1 MIRVSRV
8 IRRTRE
14 HRWSDDHSGQ
24 AMIEMALLMPLVFLL
39 ILMVIEMGFLL
50 WTNLNV
56 KQAARE
62 TARLASVGQVGK
74 LVGGASC
81 ATQATTIKGR
91 AYAAAVGRIDC
102 DDVTVAYVDREGTPS
117 IGRGD
122 SVIIEID
129 HPYDSLTGFLRMI
142 GVATPL
148 TIRACADA
156 RVESPPDAADAT
168 AHLDN
173 TAGCV

>member
-1 MIRVSRV
+1 
-8 IRRTRE
+8 
-14 HRWSDDHSGQ
+14 
-24 AMIEMALLMPLVFLL
+24 MALLMPLVFLL

-62 TARLASVGQVGK
+62 TARFASVGQVGK

-102 DDVTVAYVDREGTPS
+102 SDVTVFYRDREGTSS

-122 SVIIEID
+122 SVIIKID
-129 HPYDSLTGFLRMI
+129 HPYESLTGFFRLI
-142 GVATPL
+142 NVSPSTEPCGDSVGAL
-148 TIRACADA
+148 CIRACADA
-156 RVESPPDAADAT
+156 RVESPPNAADS
-168 AHLDN
+168 DDYRDDD
-173 TAGCV
+173 AGCI